1 MFLAVLVFT
10 ITAGFLLLGNAKN
23 AFAGNCHYIHTGET
37 AVRPDQGVAS
47 REACNKLCL
56 DAGSTTHCNWFDGT
70 KTLYTSGEVDL
81 TPSNGP
87 FEKAFAW
94 LLTVVLTFT
103 GKLLSISGTLFAMIV
118 DVNNFKAVFYGATL
132 YEVWKLVRDFLN
144 IAFILVLLYSAF
156 CTILQIES
164 YNYKKILLKLV
175 IMALLVN
182 FSFPITRFIIDA
194 SNVLMY
200 TIISTLF
207 GATINSQFANIT
219 HGGGIDAILALNSS
233 ASIPNLLAAIVF
245 VFILAITLL
254 AIGILLVIRL
264 VVLAMLLIFS
274 PLAFVATIFPDT
286 GGYSSKWWDNLF
298 KYSFFGPI
306 MLFVIYIATQMLAA
320 ASTLRTSALNNAQNH
335 SIDPGIIGTMA
346 FFTVPIVIL
355 WMGMGMAASMSGAA
369 GSAVMGGAQKFI
381 GKVGKF
387 VGKAPFKGAWWG
399 MKKTGVPEGAKQRW
413 TQLKRTGILGSEET
427 EKRGAWFSEKFGVK
441 GAINEQRRKAIQAKR
456 EEIKKQGGME
466 ESELEDML
474 SKGGVSAQAAAL
486 ELAEKH
492 GFKDYDKYKRS
503 RNILEQTNDK
513 SLTGAFDDFTKKK
526 RIDFVISYKM
536 EHPDKDKT
544 AGDMVKDILDKTS
557 STDYKNID
565 FKALFGQS
573 GETAKNATQE
583 YFKDLAPGK
592 KADIAK
598 NLRKESMAEV
608 KNMFGTV
615 KRTVDEIKKEEDEK
629 HDKFTENFTK
639 SM

>member
-387 VGKAPFKGAWWG
+387 VGKAPFFVGKAPFKGAWWG
-399 MKKTGVPEGAKQRW
+399 MKKTGIPGGVQQKWKSVTDKWDASQKSKEARVAARLGVTGATVKDA
-413 TQLKRTGILGSEET
+413 ET
-427 EKRGAWFSEKFGVK
+427 RAADYEKNHESDASLIIKTEAGDAGAALALVKRGKMDDKIYGNFVSNNKDASLKEHVAKKVK
-441 GAINEQRRKAIQAKR
+441 KNRVDILIKYGQSPDKILEARQKIATESGRALATITDDMAKARLADNEMKKLSPEDIKSQYWGAILDGATPDIERAAKKMFAGIAPEAR
-456 EEIKKQGGME
+456 EEIAK
-466 ESELEDML
+466 
-474 SKGGVSAQAAAL
+474 
-486 ELAEKH
+486 
-492 GFKDYDKYKRS
+492 
-503 RNILEQTNDK
+503 
-513 SLTGAFDDFTKKK
+513 
-526 RIDFVISYKM
+526 
-536 EHPDKDKT
+536 
-544 AGDMVKDILDKTS
+544 
-557 STDYKNID
+557 
-565 FKALFGQS
+565 GQS
-573 GETAKNATQE
+573 SSNRESVNK
-583 YFKDLAPGK
+583 
-592 KADIAK
+592 
-598 NLRKESMAEV
+598 LRDGG
-608 KNMFGTV
+608 F
-615 KRTVDEIKKEEDEK
+615 I
-629 HDKFTENFTK
+629 
-639 SM
+639 